1 MQGHCAVQL
10 TLLVGPHPGKY
21 VRVGRFSEGWA
32 KASGM
37 SSTVLDW
44 TDPGPWTG
52 LDFWTKLGVT
62 GLDWTLMWSLDY
74 TCTVQAYVY
83 KHVYEH
89 GPFINVYVYVCLQT
103 FVAAPS
109 VFINMAF
116 INMFSLRSF
125 TTVS

>member
-62 GLDWTLMWSLDY
+62 GLDWTLMWTLDY
-74 TCTVQAYVY
+74 TWTVQVYVY
-83 KHVYEH
+83 KHVYKH
-89 GPFINVYVYVCLQT
+89 GLFINVHVHVRLQT
-103 FVAAPS
+103 FGRHPRCS
-109 VFINMAF
+109 
-116 INMFSLRSF
+116 
-125 TTVS
+125 

>member
-62 GLDWTLMWSLDY
+62 GLDWTLMWTLDY
-74 TCTVQAYVY
+74 TWTVQVYVY
-83 KHVYEH
+83 KHVYKH
-89 GPFINVYVYVCLQT
+89 GL
-103 FVAAPS
+103 
-109 VFINMAF
+109 
-116 INMFSLRSF
+116 SL
-125 TTVS
+125 

>member
-1 MQGHCAVQL
+1 
-10 TLLVGPHPGKY
+10 
-21 VRVGRFSEGWA
+21 
-32 KASGM
+32 
-37 SSTVLDW
+37 
-44 TDPGPWTG
+44 
-52 LDFWTKLGVT
+52 
-62 GLDWTLMWSLDY
+62 MWSLDY
-74 TCTVQAYVY
+74 TCTVQAYVYVY